1 VITRALVEG
10 SAPFV
15 CTWLGLQALAT
26 AGHVS
31 ASTQNQAL
39 SAPIFLYEVV
49 LRVPL
54 DRLADLVPAR
64 RPTRIPVVLSRDE
77 VDALGRLRGS
87 VVADVRR
94 RTAHHGVRR
103 VACEGRRHTGV
114 RDGKG
119 RKDRVTVL
127 PGRVTG
133 PLVEHLRRV
142 RRWQWVFPA
151 TRTCALRQWRQA

>member
-1 VITRALVEG
+1 MITRARVEG

-64 RPTRIPVVLSRDE
+64 RPTRITVVLSRDE

-87 VVADVRR
+87 VWLMYGAGLRIMECAELRVKDVDIP
-94 RTAHHGVRR
+94 
-103 VACEGRRHTGV
+103 ACETARGGRI
-114 RDGKG
+114 
-119 RKDRVTVL
+119 
-127 PGRVTG
+127 
-133 PLVEHLRRV
+133 
-142 RRWQWVFPA
+142 A
-151 TRTCALRQWRQA
+151 